1 MRTSLPAFVVL
12 VVLATAVYPGGSWAH
27 PDRPGFDLVHN
38 FLCDLLPLRAIGGR
52 PNFAAAL
59 LSRAAMVLVLVF
71 GVGSFWT
78 AVPRLFRPDATRLRR
93 VVPALGWLS
102 TVGLLGVPFTPS
114 LSASVLH
121 GWILAAAGG
130 TALGTGALAL
140 GGLARGGSA
149 PRWLVGLGVLA
160 LVVASADLALY
171 LDHFLRQA
179 PLSAALPAGQ
189 KPTAAL
195 VLAFVWLAVERATG
209 AAAVEARS

>member
-1 MRTSLPAFVVL
+1 
-12 VVLATAVYPGGSWAH
+12 
-27 PDRPGFDLVHN
+27 
-38 FLCDLLPLRAIGGR
+38 
-52 PNFAAAL
+52 
-59 LSRAAMVLVLVF
+59 
-71 GVGSFWT
+71 
-78 AVPRLFRPDATRLRR
+78 
-93 VVPALGWLS
+93 
-102 TVGLLGVPFTPS
+102 VPFTPS

-130 TALGTGALAL
+130 TALGTGRSRSGASPEA
-140 GGLARGGSA
+140 APA

-209 AAAVEARS
+209 AAAVEARRERRARSRAGRTVLYAASRRSAHESNRLQVRRHEPR